1 MGIKA
6 KAGIMEKYGEAINW
20 QSEHILPH
28 WVLDNMDIT
37 ITQLAPRK
45 GTFKLAYNPVLFRRF
60 PPPHDV
66 EYLSGQAVMA
76 LADSLLIFPIV
87 ADIGHGQEVVTLD
100 LSTQFL
106 KPVHSGEVRIEAN
119 VIQHGRRSMRG
130 VVDIY
135 DEDNRHC
142 ATSMVCYMFV

>member
-1 MGIKA
+1 MITA
-6 KAGIMEKYGEAINW
+6 TPEIMAQYGDSVRW

-37 ITQLAPRK
+37 ITRLAGGK
-45 GTFKLAYNPVLFRRF
+45 ATFQLAYNPDLFRRF
-60 PPPHDV
+60 PPPHEV
-66 EYLSGQAVMA
+66 EYLSGQAIMA

-106 KPVHSGEVRIEAN
+106 KPVHAGEVRIEAN

-135 DEDNRHC
+135 DKDNRHC